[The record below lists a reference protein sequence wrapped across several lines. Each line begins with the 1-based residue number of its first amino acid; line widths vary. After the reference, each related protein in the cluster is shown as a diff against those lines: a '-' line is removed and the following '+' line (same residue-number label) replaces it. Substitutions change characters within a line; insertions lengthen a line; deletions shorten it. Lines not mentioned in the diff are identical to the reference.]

1 MNSQQGRSL
10 VEFRQTLDVMEPQ
23 FQKVLPSHLP
33 VAKFRRV
40 IETALQMNPKLLLC
54 DRRSLSQACM
64 LAAQDGLLPDGRDG
78 VITMF
83 KSREGGF
90 TAQWMPMISGIRKK
104 VHNSGELLDWNVQVV
119 QEGDEFEFE
128 LGDNPFIRHRPSL
141 TGGRSRPVIAAYSI
155 ATYKNGFKSREFM
168 NIDQIE
174 EVRRATSRGEKG
186 PWSNKV
192 FYPEMCRKTVA
203 RLHAKQ
209 LPMSTDIDETL
220 HRDDALF
227 EIDRNDPPDP
237 PDLPPS
243 GRRTAADVLEAFANG
258 DEASAVDDV
267 AETEI
272 RTVDPS
278 TPGTATGSETQT
290 VAATYDLSV
299 SPKTRE
305 EYEDYVIDTLNS
317 FIDEAMLRSWWLS
330 DMEKQL
336 RAACGVDNATMAR
349 LKQHVL
355 DRVSVIKTLADDD
368 YEGDEYAEAGSK
380 GKW

>member
-1 MNSQQGRSL
+1 MNNQQGRSL

-40 IETALQMNPKLLLC
+40 IETALQMNTKLLQC

-83 KSREGGF
+83 KTREGGF

-192 FYPEMCRKTVA
+192 FFPEMCRKTVA

-209 LPMSTDIDETL
+209 LPMSTDLDETL

-227 EIDRNDPPDP
+227 EIDKNSPPDP
-237 PDLPPS
+237 SDRTEFPPA
-243 GRRTAADVLEAFANG
+243 GRRTAADVLEEFANG
-258 DEASAVDDV
+258 DSASAVDEDGV
-267 AETEI
+267 IAEAAA
-272 RTVDPS
+272 PS
-278 TPGTATGSETQT
+278 TKQPSTSDEYEAYASIKIALFEDSEALRTWWSSEGERQFRLTCKVTNGVTERLKEAAIARVREIEHSKTQAAEPYSEGYEDSETQ
-290 VAATYDLSV
+290 
-299 SPKTRE
+299 
-305 EYEDYVIDTLNS
+305 
-317 FIDEAMLRSWWLS
+317 
-330 DMEKQL
+330 
-336 RAACGVDNATMAR
+336 
-349 LKQHVL
+349 
-355 DRVSVIKTLADDD
+355 
-368 YEGDEYAEAGSK
+368 

>member
-1 MNSQQGRSL
+1 MNTQQGRAL
-10 VEFRQTLDVMEPQ
+10 VEFRQTLDMMEPQ
-23 FQKVLPSHLP
+23 FQKALPSHLP
-33 VAKFRRV
+33 VARFRRV
-40 IETALQMNPKLLLC
+40 IETAVQMNPRLLQC
-54 DRRSLSQACM
+54 DRRSLAQACM

-78 VITMF
+78 AIVMY
-83 KSREGGF
+83 KSQGGF
-90 TAQWMPMISGIRKK
+90 TAQWMPMIFGIRKK

-227 EIDRNDPPDP
+227 EIDHNSPPDP
-237 PDLPPS
+237 PELPPA
-243 GRRTAADVLEAFANG
+243 GRRTAADVLEDFANG
-258 DEASAVDDV
+258 DGASSAVGEV
-267 AETEI
+267 AETESK
-272 RTVDPS
+272 TVDPS
-278 TPGTATGSETQT
+278 TPGTATGSGTQTEAATEFKPT
-290 VAATYDLSV
+290 VAA
-299 SPKTRE
+299 
-305 EYEDYVIDTLNS
+305 EYESYAGLEIAS
-317 FIDEAMLRSWWLS
+317 FVSAEALRKWWS
-330 DMEKQL
+330 SESERQL
-336 RAACGVDNATMAR
+336 RTQCKVDNGALERIKTMALER
-349 LKQHVL
+349 IREIEREQV
-355 DRVSVIKTLADDD
+355 
-368 YEGDEYAEAGSK
+368 DEYSDGYVDSETT